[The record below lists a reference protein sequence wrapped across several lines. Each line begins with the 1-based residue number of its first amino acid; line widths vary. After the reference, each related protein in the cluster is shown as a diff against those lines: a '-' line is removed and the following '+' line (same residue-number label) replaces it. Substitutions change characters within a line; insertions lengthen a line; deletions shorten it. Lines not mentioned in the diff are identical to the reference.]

1 MTNFDVTAIGTAF
14 VDVVANVTEDFLE
27 RYSLIKGQG
36 NVLPIPVLRDIR
48 RELTDSRV
56 IPGGTVANA
65 VATVASLG
73 GKAAFIGKA
82 CNDTTGDNFKAAFD
96 KDGVKSCVP
105 LVQFDRDIDK
115 ATARCLVLV
124 TPDHDRTFAFNFGVC
139 EEIDEA
145 DIDTETIHAS
155 KILFIDGQ
163 MLVSR
168 RARAAVTLA
177 LETAKQAG
185 IKVAFNMHDLNFR
198 AVAVQEVID
207 TIRTQADILIGNE
220 REIRG
225 CFDIDRENTDLNSFM
240 EILNSRRQ
248 ILAMTRGAKGACIF
262 SDEGVATI
270 ASENHQSVVDSTG
283 AGDAFA
289 GGFLFGL
296 AQGFSL
302 PAAGKL
308 AALSAAEIIRIW
320 GGRPESSLAEKL
332 KAFIDSVRP

>member
-1 MTNFDVTAIGTAF
+1 MNKFDVTAIGTAF

-27 RYSLIKGQG
+27 HYSLTKGQG
-36 NVLPIPVLRDIR
+36 NVLPISVLREIR
-48 RELTDSRV
+48 KNLLDSRV

-65 VATVASLG
+65 VAVAASLG
-73 GKAAFIGKA
+73 GRAAFIGKA
-82 CNDTTGDNFKAAFD
+82 CNDTTGENFKKAFD
-96 KDGVKSCVP
+96 ETGVKSCVP
-105 LVQFDRDIDK
+105 LIDFDRDVDR

-145 DIDTETIHAS
+145 DIDVGTIRNS

-168 RARAAVTLA
+168 RARAAVSLA
-177 LETAKQAG
+177 LKTAKDEG
-185 IKVAFNMHDLNFR
+185 IRVAFNMHDLNFR
-198 AVAVQEVID
+198 AVAVQEVIE
-207 TIRTQADILIGNE
+207 TIRSQADILIGNE

-225 CFDIDRENTDLNSFM
+225 CFEIDANAVDLDAFM
-240 EILNSRRQ
+240 GVLAERGQ
-248 ILAMTRGAKGACIF
+248 ILAMTRGAKGACLF
-262 SDEGVATI
+262 SHEGVSTVP
-270 ASENHQSVVDSTG
+270 SENHQSVVDSTG

-308 AALSAAEIIRIW
+308 AALSAAEIIRVW
-320 GGRPESSLAEKL
+320 GGRPEKPLAVVL
-332 KAFIDSVRP
+332 KSYLDSVRP